1 MYIKRGTMTKRQGS
15 VALTAADYAVLARF
29 RFLLRGFVA
38 FSEDAARA
46 AGLTPQ
52 QHQALLAIK
61 GMAPA
66 GTFKVGDLAQCLQV
80 RHHSAVGLVDRLE
93 EGGLLKRKPDPAD
106 RRRIHLLLTARA
118 ERLLARL
125 SAIHRDEL
133 RRLSKDL
140 KPLLAAL

>member
-1 MYIKRGTMTKRQGS
+1 MSKKQGS
-15 VALTAADYAVLARF
+15 RPLAASDYAALARF

-38 FSEDAARA
+38 FSESAARG

-61 GMAPA
+61 GMPKT
-66 GTFKVGDLAQCLQV
+66 GGFGVGDLARCLRI
-80 RHHSAVGLVDRLE
+80 RHHSAVGLADRLA
-93 EGGLLKRKPDPAD
+93 GAGLLRRQPDPQD
-106 RRRIHLLLTARA
+106 GRRVQLALTPRA
-118 ERLLARL
+118 ERLLAGL

>member
-1 MYIKRGTMTKRQGS
+1 MTKRQGS
-15 VALTAADYAVLARF
+15 RPLAAKDYAVLARF

-38 FSEDAARA
+38 FSEEAARA

-52 QHQALLAIK
+52 QHQALLAIR
-61 GMAPA
+61 GFSTPQGFA
-66 GTFKVGDLAQCLQV
+66 VGDLAHRLQI
-80 RHHSAVGLVDRLE
+80 RHHSAVGLADRLE
-93 EGGLLKRKPDPAD
+93 EAGLLKRKSDPED
-106 RRRIHLLLTARA
+106 GRRVRLELTAKA

-125 SAIHRDEL
+125 TAIHRDEL

>member
-1 MYIKRGTMTKRQGS
+1 MTKQQGS
-15 VALTAADYAVLARF
+15 RPLAAKDYAVLARF

-38 FSEDAARA
+38 FSEEAARA

-52 QHQALLAIK
+52 HHQALLAIR
-61 GMAPA
+61 GFPAPRGFA
-66 GTFKVGDLAQCLQV
+66 VGDLAHRLQI
-80 RHHSAVGLVDRLE
+80 RHHSAVGLADRLE
-93 EGGLLKRKPDPAD
+93 EAGLLKRKPDPAD
-106 RRRIHLLLTARA
+106 RRRVRLELTPKA

>member
-1 MYIKRGTMTKRQGS
+1 MTKRQGS
-15 VALTAADYAVLARF
+15 RALTADDYAVLARF

-46 AGLTPQ
+46 GGLTPQ

-61 GMAPA
+61 GMAPR
-66 GTFKVGDLAQCLQV
+66 GGFVIGDLAACLHI
-80 RHHSAVGLVDRLE
+80 RHHSAVGLVDRLVA
-93 EGGLLKRKPDPAD
+93 GGLLRRRPDPAD
-106 RRRIHLLLTARA
+106 RRRMHLLLTARA
-118 ERLLARL
+118 EQLLARL